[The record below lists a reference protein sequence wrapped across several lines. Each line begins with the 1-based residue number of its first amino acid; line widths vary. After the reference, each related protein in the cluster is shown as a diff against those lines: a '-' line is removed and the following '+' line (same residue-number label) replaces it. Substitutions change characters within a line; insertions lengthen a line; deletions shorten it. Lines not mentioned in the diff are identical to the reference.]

1 VEEEAKGAYKL
12 LKGQAPRKV
21 WNHHSDHLI
30 NYDLKYNEGRKH
42 EIE

>member
-1 VEEEAKGAYKL
+1 LGEEAKGAYKL
-12 LKGQAPRKV
+12 PQRASPSKSLKSPFRPPK
-21 WNHHSDHLI
+21 